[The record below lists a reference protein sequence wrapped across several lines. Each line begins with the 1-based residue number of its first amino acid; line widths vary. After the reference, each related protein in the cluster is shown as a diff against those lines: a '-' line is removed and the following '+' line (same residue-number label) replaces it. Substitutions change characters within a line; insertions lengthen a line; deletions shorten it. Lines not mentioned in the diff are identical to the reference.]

1 MAESGTAS
9 GSWRMGRPGTA
20 ERMAAGPEL
29 GKEGSV
35 TVRVNLN
42 QDQAAKDT
50 GWYNQVFKTIRYT
63 HCKKLKNK
71 QANKQKTLKIKLV
84 Y

>member
-29 GKEGSV
+29 GEEGSV
-35 TVRVNLN
+35 TVKSKPESGPGCQRH
-42 QDQAAKDT
+42 
-50 GWYNQVFKTIRYT
+50 R
-63 HCKKLKNK
+63 
-71 QANKQKTLKIKLV
+71 LV
-84 Y
+84 